1 MFDISWGEMLLI
13 GVVALIAIGPK
24 ELPGVLR
31 MVGQWMAK
39 ARHMAAEFQGQFREA
54 MREAELADLKKEFDD
69 VSKSAGDLDITKP
82 ISTLQKEVE
91 DSLKAGLPPEMREG
105 TLTAADAGL
114 DATAPA
120 WIPPPVDPANEM
132 SAHSSPPSHL
142 RPQVV
147 PQAMPEFTP
156 EPVAEEASEYPPH
169 PETEIVREVAP
180 EAPPSREDAAPVA
193 AGTAEPV
200 AGANAAGEGRP
211 S

>member
-31 MVGQWMAK
+31 MVGQWMGK

-69 VSKSAGDLDITKP
+69 VSKSAGDIDFTKP
-82 ISTLQKEVE
+82 VTTLQKEVE
-91 DSLKAGLPPEMREG
+91 ESLKAGLPPEMREG
-105 TLTAADAGL
+105 SLTAADAGL

-142 RPQVV
+142 RPRVV

-156 EPVAEEASEYPPH
+156 EPAGDEASEYPPH
-169 PETEIVREVAP
+169 PETEIAAEAAP
-180 EAPPSREDAAPVA
+180 KAEPAREDAAQVA
-193 AGTAEPV
+193 EG
-200 AGANAAGEGRP
+200 AGEPATGAQGAGEARP